1 MGTPLTLS
9 GRRFNATY
17 LFDTHGRDAEAM
29 AQELC
34 VEQTVEFPL
43 DLIDRADILEQVVGR
58 VVSATPV
65 GPKKHEV
72 VISFPMEI
80 VGGELTQLL
89 NVVFGNI
96 SLKSGIRLTG
106 LDFPPEMTAAFAGPR
121 FGRTGLRQQLWV
133 PQRPLVASALKPM
146 GLSARDLAQ
155 QATELAL
162 AGIDIIK
169 DDHGLTDQ
177 VFCPYD
183 ERVTRCAEA
192 VAEASAKT
200 GHRTLYMPNITA
212 APQVLRQRAELAREV
227 GAGGVVVAP
236 GIAGFAAMSELAADD
251 GLALPIL
258 SHPAWLGSHIGTP
271 TTGLS
276 HGVLFG
282 TLMRLAGA
290 DAVIFPCFGGRFS
303 LTHEECRQTGQA
315 TAVPLGRMRA
325 TFPVPAGGVT
335 VERALDVANF
345 YGNDV
350 ILLIAADLH
359 RGPSGLVDTCRSLMD
374 HVAGKPGNA

>member
-1 MGTPLTLS
+1 MATPLTLS
-9 GRRFNATY
+9 GQRFNATY
-17 LFDTHGRDAEAM
+17 LFDTHGRDATTM

-43 DLIDRADILEQVVGR
+43 ELIDRQDLLEQVVGC
-58 VVSATPV
+58 VVSTTPV
-65 GPKKHEV
+65 GPEKHEV

-96 SLKSGIRLTG
+96 SFKSGIRLTG
-106 LDFPPEMTAAFAGPR
+106 LELPPEMVAAFPGPR
-121 FGRTGLRQQLWV
+121 FGRTGLRQLLWV

-162 AGIDIIK
+162 GGIDIIK
-169 DDHGLTDQ
+169 DDHGLADP

-183 ERVTRCAEA
+183 ERVKRCAEA

-212 APQVLRQRAELAREV
+212 APRLLRQRAELAREV

-236 GIAGFAAMSELAADD
+236 GLTGFPVMSELAADD
-251 GLALPIL
+251 SLALPIL
-258 SHPAWLGSHIGTP
+258 CHPAWLGSHIRTP

-276 HGVLFG
+276 HGLLFG

-303 LTHEECRQTGQA
+303 LTRGECRQTSLA
-315 TAVPLGRMRA
+315 TGAPLGRLRA
-325 TFPVPAGGVT
+325 MFPVPAGGVS
-335 VERALDVANF
+335 VERAPEVVSF

-350 ILLIAADLH
+350 ILLIGADLR
-359 RGPSGLVDTCRSLMD
+359 RGPSGVVDTCRSLMD
-374 HVAGKPGNA
+374 RIDGRHSEA